1 MIPHERSLVQKLQ
14 GRPFAFIGVNS
25 DPKETALASV
35 ERNKINWRSFWDG
48 GSPTGPIAT
57 TYEVQFWPAIY
68 LIDSNGV
75 IQHKNLRGEELD
87 QALDQMLA
95 ELETAAPDKD
105 APPATEEAT
114 EKKPAP

>member
-48 GSPTGPIAT
+48 GSPTGQIAT
-57 TYEVQFWPAIY
+57 DYQVQYWPAIY
-68 LIDSNGV
+68 LIDGDGV
-75 IQHKNLRGEELD
+75 IQHKNLRGGELD
-87 QALDQMLA
+87 QALEDMIA
-95 ELETAAPDKD
+95 ELETATPKTET
-105 APPATEEAT
+105 PPATEEPD
-114 EKKPAP
+114 EKPAP

>member
-57 TYEVQFWPAIY
+57 AYQVQYWPAIY
-68 LIDSNGV
+68 LIDGDGV
-75 IQHKNLRGEELD
+75 IQHKNLRGGELD
-87 QALDQMLA
+87 QALDKMIA
-95 ELETAAPDKD
+95 ELETAAPNTET
-105 APPATEEAT
+105 PPATEEPG
-114 EKKPAP
+114 EKPAP

>member
-1 MIPHERSLVQKLQ
+1 MQKLQ

-75 IQHKNLRGEELD
+75 IQHKNLRGAELD